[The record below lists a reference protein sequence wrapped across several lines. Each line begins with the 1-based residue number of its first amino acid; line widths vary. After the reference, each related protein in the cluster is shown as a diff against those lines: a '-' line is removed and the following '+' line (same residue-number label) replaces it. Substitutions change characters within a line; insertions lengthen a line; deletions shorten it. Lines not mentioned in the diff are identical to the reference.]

1 MVARR
6 SWSSGREF
14 RRIIA
19 VSEVS
24 VHTLHTKSNNNKT
37 AQFFLVPPL
46 IITPPGETITISQD
60 IITIHQMAAT
70 TNGKSNT
77 ADKPRKQPKIDTK
90 VNKPDHTKRTTA
102 RKRHI
107 FTMDQEI
114 QQERQRYS
122 SPAEEGPIVVKAR
135 KPVTANHEDSNEGS
149 EAKNSDNTSS
159 IDRPN
164 HGSELMQ
171 RSLVNVDKATVE
183 GTSNIGE
190 TLTSNDDNT
199 PGAITAAPKPT
210 AAINPIQQAA
220 LDQQTSPFESARA
233 IETPLRR
240 SQRVRKAQQAP
251 SPEVTTNGPT
261 DAPEAPET
269 ENSEEH
275 NEESAAAAS
284 MPPTINSMVMNP
296 HHQMQHRN
304 WIVLSDR
311 HTEFLRRRGKL
322 QWMEKR

>member
-1 MVARR
+1 
-6 SWSSGREF
+6 
-14 RRIIA
+14 
-19 VSEVS
+19 
-24 VHTLHTKSNNNKT
+24 
-37 AQFFLVPPL
+37 
-46 IITPPGETITISQD
+46 
-60 IITIHQMAAT
+60 MAAT

-77 ADKPRKQPKIDTK
+77 ANKPRKQPKRDNK
-90 VNKPDHTKRTTA
+90 VNNPDHTKRTTA

-107 FTMDQEI
+107 FTMDQKI
-114 QQERQRYS
+114 RQERQRHS

-135 KPVTANHEDSNEGS
+135 EPVATNHEDSDEGS
-149 EAKNSDNTSS
+149 EAKNSDSASS
-159 IDRPN
+159 INRHN
-164 HGSELMQ
+164 QASELMQ
-171 RSLVNVDKATVE
+171 RSLVNVDKAIVE
-183 GTSNIGE
+183 GTSNIDE
-190 TLTSNDDNT
+190 TLTSNHDNA
-199 PGAITAAPKPT
+199 PGAIIVAPRTTAG
-210 AAINPIQQAA
+210 INPIQQAD
-220 LDQQTSPFESARA
+220 LSQQISPPESARA

-240 SQRVRKAQQAP
+240 SQRVQKKKKQAP
-251 SPEVTTNGPT
+251 STEVTTNDPT